1 MDQEKIGKFIF
12 SRRNKLKLTQ
22 MELANKIGVTDK
34 AVSKWERGKGMP
46 DYSLFIPLCDALGI
60 TVNELLAG
68 ERNTKDD
75 EIITKYM
82 KEKDK
87 KNKVKIISVVI
98 VSVLILFC
106 FVFGIFFFNS
116 YKTIKMYELIAI
128 NDNFS
133 YTNGTYLES
142 KITTVFTEGQ
152 FKINNPAIE
161 EKDII
166 DKKFAIK
173 DDGKYYWFGNVEPGA
188 MSYEKYLYGDK
199 FSIAE
204 LKHLP
209 QDLYL
214 IVWYYFAGGILY
226 DEIKVESKEIL
237 SNDKLIDLKIEN
249 IAAKPDTKLDGLI
262 DINKYSKSNEY
273 MNYLLNQGFI
283 KSDTCPNKGAACSVL
298 KKKIGKETILIN
310 YLERSFIYQ
319 RDDDVKIYTLDH
331 CYDNRESG
339 MKCSIDGNKEI
350 EIRIWEP
357 NGIGDYFYLRHTYDL
372 KDQTIDFKKINKD
385 NQKYMVYFN
394 RFKELYD
401 KYRPH
406 DE

>member
-1 MDQEKIGKFIF
+1 MNQEKIGKFIANE
-12 SRRNKLKLTQ
+12 RKKKKLTQ
-22 MELANKIGVTDK
+22 IELAKKIGVSNS
-34 AVSKWERGKGMP
+34 AISKWETGNGMP
-46 DYSLFIPLCDALGI
+46 DYSMFSNLCKTFDI

-75 EIITKYM
+75 EIITRYM

-98 VSVLILFC
+98 VSVLILLF

-166 DKKFAIK
+166 DKQFAIK
-173 DDGKYYWFGNVEPGA
+173 DGGKYYWFGNVVPGT

-214 IVWYYFAGGILY
+214 IVWYYF
-226 DEIKVESKEIL
+226 
-237 SNDKLIDLKIEN
+237 
-249 IAAKPDTKLDGLI
+249 DG
-262 DINKYSKSNEY
+262 KYF
-273 MNYLLNQGFI
+273 M
-283 KSDTCPNKGAACSVL
+283 
-298 KKKIGKETILIN
+298 
-310 YLERSFIYQ
+310 
-319 RDDDVKIYTLDH
+319 
-331 CYDNRESG
+331 
-339 MKCSIDGNKEI
+339 M
-350 EIRIWEP
+350 
-357 NGIGDYFYLRHTYDL
+357 
-372 KDQTIDFKKINKD
+372 
-385 NQKYMVYFN
+385 
-394 RFKELYD
+394 
-401 KYRPH
+401 
-406 DE
+406 